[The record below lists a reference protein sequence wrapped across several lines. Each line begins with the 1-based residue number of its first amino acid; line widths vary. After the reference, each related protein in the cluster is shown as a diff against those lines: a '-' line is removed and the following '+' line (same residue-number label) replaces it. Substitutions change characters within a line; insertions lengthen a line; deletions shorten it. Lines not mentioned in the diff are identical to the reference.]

1 MHDRPRKQPTMAN
14 GNQNDIVLRNKF
26 GVMAARKAR
35 LSLWICGQCCAP
47 AGLPWITMKPL
58 STAPASAHKLHRP
71 QVFCM
76 KDRPNDNYLEVTFFG
91 EATGP
96 DKMIVA
102 AQQCLTGIPY
112 SNQSATFVST
122 RRLGVRT
129 VSSAVGMARRF
140 DLMKASVRKSRIS
153 GA

>member
-1 MHDRPRKQPTMAN
+1 MHDRPRKHPTMAN

-96 DKMIVA
+96 DFLLDAVQPTPKSFGGGIWHGS
-102 AQQCLTGIPY
+102 QTGHRDLP
-112 SNQSATFVST
+112 
-122 RRLGVRT
+122 RRVRH
-129 VSSAVGMARRF
+129 S
-140 DLMKASVRKSRIS
+140 
-153 GA
+153 